1 MQLSATIRRLNEQHQ
16 AETQRLEKRIREM
29 EDELFRLNNP
39 RLAAVIDQ
47 NRRNPDKAWACR
59 MLGIEPITEG
69 EA

>member
-1 MQLSATIRRLNEQHQ
+1 MQLSATIQRLNRQHD
-16 AETQRLEKRIREM
+16 AEVRRLEKRIREL
-29 EDELFRLNNP
+29 ENELFRLNSP
-39 RLAAVIDQ
+39 RLVAVIDQ